1 LDRQGVTPWETGQ
14 ANPILRE
21 LVEAGEA
28 DWKGRVLVPGC
39 GMGYDA
45 LVLASPDRE
54 VIGLDLSPI
63 AVTEANRVR
72 DAAGLTKE
80 QVSFLAG
87 DFFSLDAKHGFDLIV
102 DSLVR
107 PIHPKNLGRL
117 DSELTGKTPSSHG
130 PCRPPSRS
138 LLPLTM
144 EQFFCALPPKF
155 RSRWA
160 HKMMTLVEP
169 KQGELFTL
177 IHPIGSWT
185 DGPPYAVSPQLV
197 KDTLEPVGF
206 HAKELRPSTMEGR
219 WIGRWK
225 L

>member
-1 LDRQGVTPWETGQ
+1 
-14 ANPILRE
+14 
-21 LVEAGEA
+21 
-28 DWKGRVLVPGC
+28 
-39 GMGYDA
+39 MGYDA

-102 DSLVR
+102 DSL
-107 PIHPKNLGRL
+107 
-117 DSELTGKTPSSHG
+117 
-130 PCRPPSRS
+130 
-138 LLPLTM
+138 
-144 EQFFCALPPKF
+144 FFCALPPKF